1 MDSDKFDRIVLDL
14 LYGELD
20 ELTTAAARR
29 HMDQSARA
37 RDIYAHLRATRQL
50 GVLPVHTPPPDFET
64 LLLEREARLLAELPV
79 RHRLGR
85 LVSMLAGYAMR
96 PQLIMA
102 ALLLLMI
109 GSSLMFVRARP
120 GLHSPVQV
128 TERGAPEAEVDLV
141 LPLAPPAQ
149 TSEMA
154 AAPPGSA
161 LALPGGAPANAQ
173 VEPAA
178 PAPALLG
185 TAPDRESARL
195 ALSADAGGG
204 LDPYEQAQQVY
215 RAGDYV
221 EARRLFER
229 IRQGGGKRAG
239 DAALY
244 SAITTRNISGCTP
257 ALVRF
262 ERVQLTFPDS
272 AAAHEAAWRSG
283 RCLEQLGDVSA
294 ARQSYESLLRVPSH
308 ARRSQQALAS
318 LAASA
323 SARPEVPAPSDTPAR
338 ADAPALPQAPV
349 QPDAPARPGTPSG
362 GNAPAGP

>member
-50 GVLPVHTPPPDFET
+50 GVLPAHPPPPDFEAA
-64 LLLEREARLLAELPV
+64 LLESEARLLAELPL

-141 LPLAPPAQ
+141 LPLTPPAHASEVAAAPLGAAQPAAPPANTQ
-149 TSEMA
+149 AEA
-154 AAPPGSA
+154 AAPPA
-161 LALPGGAPANAQ
+161 AQ
-173 VEPAA
+173 LGAA
-178 PAPALLG
+178 PE
-185 TAPDRESARL
+185 REAARL
-195 ALSADAGGG
+195 VIAADAGGG
-204 LDPYEQAQQVY
+204 LDPYEQAQQIY
-215 RAGDYV
+215 RAGGYV

-229 IRQGGGKRAG
+229 IRQTGGKHAG

-244 SAITTRNISGCTP
+244 SAITTRNISGCAP

-262 ERVQLTFPDS
+262 ERVQLAFPDS
-272 AAAHEAAWRSG
+272 AAAHEATWRSA
-283 RCLEQLGDVSA
+283 RCQEQMGDASS
-294 ARQSYESLLRVPSH
+294 ARQSYESLLRIPSH
-308 ARRSQQALAS
+308 ARRAEQALAS
-318 LAASA
+318 LTRSA
-323 SARPEVPAPSDTPAR
+323 PTEADAPAR
-338 ADAPALPQAPV
+338 ADAPA
-349 QPDAPARPGTPSG
+349 G
-362 GNAPAGP
+362 GNAPASP

>member
-50 GVLPVHTPPPDFET
+50 GVLPAHTPPPDFEAT
-64 LLLEREARLLAELPV
+64 LLESEARLLAELPL

-141 LPLAPPAQ
+141 LPLAPSVHA
-149 TSEMA
+149 SEA
-154 AAPPGSA
+154 AA
-161 LALPGGAPANAQ
+161 
-173 VEPAA
+173 V
-178 PAPALLG
+178 ALLG
-185 TAPDRESARL
+185 SPLPATPPTNAQAESAPPTPAQLGAAPEREAGRL
-195 ALSADAGGG
+195 VIAADAGGG

-215 RAGDYV
+215 RAGSYV

-229 IRQGGGKRAG
+229 IRQTGGKHAG

-244 SAITTRNISGCTP
+244 SAITTRNISGCAP

-262 ERVQLTFPDS
+262 ERVQLAFPDS
-272 AAAHEAAWRSG
+272 AAAHEATWRSA
-283 RCLEQLGDVSA
+283 RCQEQLGDAST
-294 ARQSYESLLRVPSH
+294 ARQSYESLLRIPSH
-308 ARRSQQALAS
+308 ARRAEQALAA
-318 LAASA
+318 LARS
-323 SARPEVPAPSDTPAR
+323 VPAPADTPVP
-338 ADAPALPQAPV
+338 ADAPA
-349 QPDAPARPGTPSG
+349 G
-362 GNAPAGP
+362 GNNAPASP

>member
-50 GVLPVHTPPPDFET
+50 GVLPTHTPPPDFES

-120 GLHSPVQV
+120 GLHTPVQV

-141 LPLAPPAQ
+141 LPLAPPVPA
-149 TSEMA
+149 SEA
-154 AAPPGSA
+154 AAAA
-161 LALPGGAPANAQ
+161 LGAALPAGASTSPQA
-173 VEPAA
+173 EPAA
-178 PAPALLG
+178 PLPALPG
-185 TAPDRESARL
+185 AAPDREAARALL
-195 ALSADAGGG
+195 AADAGGG
-204 LDPYEQAQQVY
+204 LDPYEQALQIY
-215 RAGDYV
+215 RAGEYA

-229 IRQGGGKRAG
+229 IRQAGGKHAG

-262 ERVQLTFPDS
+262 ERVQLTYPDS

-283 RCLEQLGDVSA
+283 RCQEQLGDVSA

-323 SARPEVPAPSDTPAR
+323 STRPGAPSETPAR
-338 ADAPALPQAPV
+338 ADAP
-349 QPDAPARPGTPSG
+349 PGS
-362 GNAPAGP
+362 NAPASP

>member
-37 RDIYAHLRATRQL
+37 RDIFAHLRATRQL
-50 GVLPVHTPPPDFET
+50 GVLPAHAPPPDFEAA
-64 LLLEREARLLAELPV
+64 LLESEARLLAELPV

-109 GSSLMFVRARP
+109 GSSLMFVRTRP
-120 GLHSPVQV
+120 GLHRPVQV
-128 TERGAPEAEVDLV
+128 TERGAPEAEVDPL
-141 LPLAPPAQ
+141 LPLAPVAHA
-149 TSEMA
+149 SEA
-154 AAPPGSA
+154 TAAPVGSA
-161 LALPGGAPANAQ
+161 SLLTPPANAQ

-178 PAPALLG
+178 PAPAPPG
-185 TAPDRESARL
+185 AAADRESARL
-195 ALSADAGGG
+195 ALAADAGGG
-204 LDPYEQAQQVY
+204 LDPYEQAQQTY
-215 RAGDYV
+215 RAGGYV

-229 IRQGGGKRAG
+229 IRQTGGKHAG

-244 SAITTRNISGCTP
+244 SAISTRNISGCAP

-262 ERVQLTFPDS
+262 ERVQLAFPDS
-272 AAAHEAAWRSG
+272 AAAHEATWRSA
-283 RCLEQLGDVSA
+283 RCQEQLGDITV
-294 ARQSYESLLRVPSH
+294 ARQSYEALLRIPSH
-308 ARRSQQALAS
+308 ARRAEQALAA
-318 LAASA
+318 LARSA
-323 SARPEVPAPSDTPAR
+323 PGQPDTPAG
-338 ADAPALPQAPV
+338 ADTPA
-349 QPDAPARPGTPSG
+349 G